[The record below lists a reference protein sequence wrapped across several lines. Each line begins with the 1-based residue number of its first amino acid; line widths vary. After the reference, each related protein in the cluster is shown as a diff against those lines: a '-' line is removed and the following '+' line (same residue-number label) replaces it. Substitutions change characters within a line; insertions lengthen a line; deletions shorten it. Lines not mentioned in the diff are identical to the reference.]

1 VTLTSIRILEAG
13 HIKSPQNKN
22 DQINATSG
30 NSEGLDDPNIDN
42 NSYQW
47 MINLFTLIMLG
58 WLAEPRAAECEA

>member
-1 VTLTSIRILEAG
+1 MILTFIRIPEAG

-30 NSEGLDDPNIDN
+30 NSEGLDDPNIDS

-47 MINLFTLIMLG
+47 MINHFTLIMLS
-58 WLAEPRAAECEA
+58 WQDEPRAAE